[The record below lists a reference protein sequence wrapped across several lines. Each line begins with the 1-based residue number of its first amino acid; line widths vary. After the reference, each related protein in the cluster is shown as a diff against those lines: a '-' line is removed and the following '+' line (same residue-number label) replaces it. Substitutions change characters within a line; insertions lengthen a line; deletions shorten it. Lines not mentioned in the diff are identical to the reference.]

1 MTAAR
6 QPADA
11 LIYLVGTDSTRWGG
25 DPEVTRLPDGKSDGA
40 LRLAKMMGENEMEQ
54 DRRTQLIYL
63 GFDGLIQRCM
73 TLEDENRR
81 LMQCLS
87 ATNEK
92 RTQDMRVIRAM
103 IKKLEEK

>member
-1 MTAAR
+1 
-6 QPADA
+6 
-11 LIYLVGTDSTRWGG
+11 
-25 DPEVTRLPDGKSDGA
+25 
-40 LRLAKMMGENEMEQ
+40 MEQ

-63 GFDGLIQRCM
+63 GFDGILDRCIE
-73 TLEDENRR
+73 LEDENRR